1 MTGADARLPQA
12 FAAAMADFVPF
23 ERAPRLAVAVS
34 GGPDSLALMLLAD
47 SWARAR
53 GGSVLALTVDHRLRP
68 EAALEAQ
75 RVAVWARERGISHRI
90 LTADAP
96 PIETGGV
103 QAAARALRYR
113 LLTAACAEIGILHL
127 LLGHHRDDQAETLL
141 LRLQRGSGVSGLAGM
156 AACQTLSCVRL
167 LRPLLGL
174 PKAALIEFCTHAGLI
189 PVTDPSNG
197 ALAYDRVRWRAV
209 LTEAAAPFLA
219 TRLAETATRLS
230 ADRVIL
236 EALADQWLTTWVT
249 PLPLGIARVPASALS
264 DGPSEVRL
272 RALARLCAWAGGAA
286 YPPRFEGLQMLA
298 RRLEAGEQA
307 RLVLTLGGVLWVLTK
322 GVLWVGREAVGVAP
336 PLVLPPA
343 DLSARWDGRFR
354 AYAAVEG
361 WQVRALGAAE
371 TARLRHSSLLK
382 RPQTHL
388 AQVLAQAPAA
398 LLAGMPA
405 FQRLDC
411 PALVPHLSGIPGQT
425 PRLVTAPRRLLVAGG
440 ERGR

>member
-1 MTGADARLPQA
+1 MTGADAPLPQA
-12 FAAAMADFVPF
+12 FAAVMAEFAPF

-47 SWARAR
+47 GWARAR

-75 RVAVWARERGISHRI
+75 QVAVWATERSIPHRS
-90 LTADAP
+90 LTADAAP
-96 PIETGGV
+96 TDPGGV
-103 QAAARALRYR
+103 QAAARALRYG
-113 LLTAACAEIGILHL
+113 LLTAACAEVGILHL

-156 AACQTLSCVRL
+156 AACQTLSSVRL

-174 PKAALIEFCTHAGLI
+174 PKAGLIEFCIHAGLT
-189 PVTDPSNG
+189 PVADPSNN

-209 LTEAAAPFLA
+209 LAEADAPFMA
-219 TRLAETATRLS
+219 ARLAETATRLS
-230 ADRVIL
+230 ADRAIL
-236 EALADQWLTTWVT
+236 EALADQWLVTWVT
-249 PLPLGIARVPASALS
+249 PLPLGIARLPAPALS
-264 DGPSEVRL
+264 DGPEEVRL
-272 RALARLCAWAGGAA
+272 RGLARLCAWAGGAA
-286 YPPRFEGLQMLA
+286 YPPRFEGLQTLV
-298 RRLEAGEQA
+298 RRLEAGGQA
-307 RLVLTLGGVLWVLTK
+307 RAVFTLGGVLWVLTK
-322 GVLWVGREAVGVAP
+322 GVLWVGREAAGIAP

-354 AYAAVEG
+354 ARATAEG
-361 WQVRALGAAE
+361 WQVRALGVAE

-382 RPQTHL
+382 RPQTRL

-398 LLAGMPA
+398 ILAGMPA
-405 FQRLDC
+405 FQCLDC
-411 PALVPHLSGIPGQT
+411 PARVPHLSEIPGQT
-425 PRLVTAPRRLLVAGG
+425 PRLVASPRRPLVAGG